1 MQNEELSGKYS
12 RNSWSLTWN
21 QYVDRIP
28 ILPKRSELV
37 RTIYVDAE
45 DYIANYSSKNASA
58 NIEEKINKKPERRKK
73 KKEEKKKKIM
83 VYPPV
88 C

>member
-1 MQNEELSGKYS
+1 MQNEELSQV
-12 RNSWSLTWN
+12 NSWSLTWN

-58 NIEEKINKKPERRKK
+58 NIEEKINKKPKRRKK
-73 KKEEKKKKIM
+73 KQKAKKKFL